1 MKFYKDRFGKWYTE
15 SKFRNLLSIFSP
27 LICSCDEFITEDF
40 LVRAG
45 CITKVRSLSKPSVV
59 DLLSMDLKVDAV
71 FLYRDIHKTTIT
83 VAKRMV
89 DKIQDD
95 MWNIKHGKEPYGQ
108 CFN

>member
-1 MKFYKDRFGKWYTE
+1 MKFYKDRFGKWHTE
-15 SKFRNLLSIFSP
+15 DKFMNMASIFSP
-27 LICSCDEFITEDF
+27 LICTYSELITEDL

-45 CITKVRSLSKPSVV
+45 CITKVRSLNRPSVI
-59 DLLSMDLKVDAV
+59 DLLKMDMKVDAV
-71 FLYRDIHKTTIT
+71 FLYRDIHKTTLS

-108 CFN
+108 CFY